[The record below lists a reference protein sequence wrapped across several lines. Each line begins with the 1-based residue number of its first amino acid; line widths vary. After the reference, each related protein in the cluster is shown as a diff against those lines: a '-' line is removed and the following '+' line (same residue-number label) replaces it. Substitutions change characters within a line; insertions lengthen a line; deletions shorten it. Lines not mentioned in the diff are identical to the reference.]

1 MGAASWRSPPD
12 LPIAPFMKLSLA
24 LLAALACALLFSS
37 GAPQAKPRPTSLL
50 PDIDQAA
57 VGCPGGWKGDPM
69 ACQDWDVCMVE
80 KADAPDPGCVPDG
93 DIKAVRLRFTTT
105 EDNVGEGPLLVYGRR
120 SSRTQKHMRIR
131 QAFAR
136 SDGSVPGSYKAA
148 QHAVGDPS
156 RNYLYYEPSPSH
168 VHWHLQGFERFQ
180 LRRLD
185 GTPLVQD
192 RKNGVCLG
200 DRYVARD
207 ASRLKRAVKDSDTP
221 LGRLHHELA
230 FNTGNRPSAYNCQHG
245 RSAASNIRELREGIS
260 VGQGD
265 DYTYGIDFQWLDITR
280 VPSGQYLVV
289 NEANSRRALTEKR
302 YDNNAA
308 SILVSIQW
316 PDGAT
321 DPPDHITRPPEV
333 KLLASCPDSATCS
346 APATARAAASPRA
359 RIASGRTFVCPLR
372 Q

>member
-1 MGAASWRSPPD
+1 
-12 LPIAPFMKLSLA
+12 MKVVIA
-24 LLAALACALLFSS
+24 LLAALGCALLFSA
-37 GAPQAKPRPTSLL
+37 APQAKPRPTALL

-69 ACQDWDVCMVE
+69 ACKDWDVCMVE
-80 KADAPDPGCVPDG
+80 DADAPDPGCVTDG

-105 EDNVGEGPLLVYGRR
+105 EDNVGDGPLLVYGRR
-120 SSRTQKHMRIR
+120 TSRAQKHMTIR

-136 SDGSVPGSYKAA
+136 SDGSVPGSYAAA
-148 QHAVGDPS
+148 QRAVGDPT
-156 RNYLYYEPSPSH
+156 RNYLYYEPAPSH
-168 VHWHLQGFERFQ
+168 VHWHLQGFEHFQ

-185 GTPLVQD
+185 GTPLVLD

-200 DRYVARD
+200 DRYTAR
-207 ASRLKRAVKDSDTP
+207 AAGKLKRAVKDSNTP

-230 FNTGNRPSAYNCQHG
+230 FNTGNRPSSYNCQHG
-245 RSAASNIRELREGIS
+245 RTADSNIRELHEGIS

-280 VPSGQYLVV
+280 VPSGRYLVV
-289 NEANSRRALTEKR
+289 NEANSRRALKEKS
-302 YDNNAA
+302 YANNAA

-321 DPPDHITRPPEV
+321 DPPATITRPPEV
-333 KLLASCPDSATCS
+333 KLLASCPDAATC
-346 APATARAAASPRA
+346 AEPAQATAARA
-359 RIASGRTFVCPLR
+359 RIASGRALVCPLLR
-372 Q
+372 R